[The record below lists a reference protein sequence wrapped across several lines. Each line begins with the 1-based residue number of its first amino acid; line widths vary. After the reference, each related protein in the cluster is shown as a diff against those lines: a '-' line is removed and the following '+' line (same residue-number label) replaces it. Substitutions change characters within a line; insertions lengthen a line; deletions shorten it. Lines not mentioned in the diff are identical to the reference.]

1 MNGGS
6 PMRGRGIQLCGWLVA
21 VAAAVA
27 ACGPIDDSG
36 IASDVERELERGRA
50 HAERLAVQSAITP
63 STQEAIAA
71 GYIERLRLGLGS
83 PFRLIEHALQD
94 PRMEHDSRERL
105 AWALLDHT
113 LKGESYHIDPAALD
127 ERDSEVARRHLALI
141 ERAIR
146 GSADPDG
153 GMLAVRLA
161 YTMAAAEGT
170 VSSTLK
176 DRALRVAALIR
187 DRAQSQ
193 QDASRLLRAAGSE
206 TDPLSLLTV
215 WRVERSFQ
223 VERPAIL
230 SAAASVERDAIARA
244 PRLLESIRDIR
255 HRPRRGPMILRR
267 EPLDRPVLS
276 AAAALEL
283 ARASAEYDAPPQ
295 TPVALAV
302 QTYGRLV
309 RDPGPGAARFFEN
322 AVNEERLAA
331 EYTLLAQRD
340 ALDQPARLAQ
350 LAAAVGMRAYAQERP
365 WFPGFGGPTSRDLE
379 DRFGLGSITFPE
391 SVPAPWRP
399 YYRRMLETSLSD
411 LRRVL
416 PSLDVR
422 GLRVRFEPRA
432 GSPGTLAVHDPK
444 TRTIYIPARTGAGT
458 IAHEVAH
465 DIDWQTA
472 LRRYRVRGDY
482 GTDRAVRLSDDQLS
496 RVLRGLTAAS
506 LADGNEATYDAHA
519 TRPAE
524 VFARSMDWFVAV
536 ALAREG
542 RINGYLSSVQDDV
555 LTGYGTVRPPDITGG
570 AGQALVALLDEV
582 APVYPETR
590 RWFAGSYGRS
600 RAPTAQDLARR
611 LVEAQL
617 DDPNAEWAPDPEPE
631 LEVVLADSAESEP
644 GSDLLDKPRPARL
657 SLAMARLDRL
667 EEARNEVLAMV
678 DGACRVVAYQNG
690 VTSARRTLVGL
701 VTEARARGL
710 ALDAAVALGGADA
723 RDWLAARMEGRSR
736 DPAPNEFMVEML
748 TTLLDRVERIAGGQY
763 DMASLYMGPVASA
776 AECGPLPFLT
786 R

>member
-1 MNGGS
+1 
-6 PMRGRGIQLCGWLVA
+6 MRGVRHKLGGWLVA
-21 VAAAVA
+21 VVAAAA

-36 IASDVERELERGRA
+36 IASDVERDLERGRD
-50 HAERLAVQSAITP
+50 HAERLFVQSAITP
-63 STQEAIAA
+63 STQDAIAA

-94 PRMEHDSRERL
+94 PRMDRDSREQL
-105 AWALLDHT
+105 AWALLDRT
-113 LKGESYHIDPAALD
+113 LRGESYHVDPAALR
-127 ERDSEVARRHLALI
+127 ERDSEVAARHLALM

-146 GSADPDG
+146 GSADPDA

-161 YTMAAAEGT
+161 YTMAAAEGS

-176 DRALRVAALIR
+176 DRALRVAALVR

-193 QDASRLLRAAGSE
+193 QDARRLLRAAGSE

-223 VERPAIL
+223 VEQPTIL
-230 SAAASVERDAIARA
+230 SPAAAVERDAIARA
-244 PRLLESIRDIR
+244 PRLLQSIRDIR
-255 HRPRRGPMILRR
+255 DRPRGGPLIPRR
-267 EPLDRPVLS
+267 ETSDRPFLS
-276 AAAALEL
+276 AAAALQL
-283 ARASAEYDAPPQ
+283 ARAATEYDAPPQ

-302 QTYGRLV
+302 QTYARLV
-309 RDPGPGAARFFEN
+309 RDPEPGVRRFFEN

-331 EYTLLAQRD
+331 EYTLLTHRD
-340 ALDQPARLAQ
+340 AVGAPARLA
-350 LAAAVGMRAYAQERP
+350 LVSAAVGLRAYAQERP
-365 WFPGFGGPTSRDLE
+365 WFPGFGGPASRDLE
-379 DRFGLGSITFPE
+379 DRFGLGSVTFPE
-391 SVPAPWRP
+391 SVPAHWRP

-422 GLRVRFEPRA
+422 GLRVRFQPRA

-444 TRTIYIPARTGAGT
+444 TRTIYIPTRTGAGT

-482 GTDRAVRLSDDQLS
+482 GTDRAVRLSDDQFA

-506 LADGNEATYDAHA
+506 LSDRNDAGHSA
-519 TRPAE
+519 HDTRPAE

-536 ALAREG
+536 SLAREG
-542 RINGYLSSVQDDV
+542 RTNGYLSSVQDDV
-555 LTGYGTVRPPDITGG
+555 LTGYGTVRPPDVTGG

-590 RWFAGSYGRS
+590 RWFAGSYGRA

-611 LVEAQL
+611 LLEAQL
-617 DDPNAEWAPDPEPE
+617 DDPNADWDPDPEPE
-631 LEVVLADSAESEP
+631 FEAVLEDSTEAEP
-644 GSDLLDKPRPARL
+644 DSDLLDKPRPARL
-657 SLAMARLDRL
+657 SLVMARLDRL
-667 EEARNEVLAMV
+667 ERARDDVLSMV
-678 DGACRVVAYQNG
+678 DGACRAVAYQNG

-701 VTEARARGL
+701 VTEARARGV
-710 ALDAAVALGGADA
+710 ALDAAVALGGPEA

-736 DPAPNEFMVEML
+736 DPAPDEVMVEML
-748 TTLLDRVERIAGGQY
+748 TTLLTRVEGIGGGRY
-763 DMASLYMGPVASA
+763 DMASLDEGPVASA
-776 AECGPLPFLT
+776 AECAPLPFLT
-786 R
+786 Q